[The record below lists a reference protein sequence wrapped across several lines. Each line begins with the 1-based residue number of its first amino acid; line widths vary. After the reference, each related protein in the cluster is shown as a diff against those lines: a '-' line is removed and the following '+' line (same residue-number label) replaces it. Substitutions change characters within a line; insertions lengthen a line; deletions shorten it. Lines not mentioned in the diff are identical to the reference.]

1 MLSIYEVYTGSPAS
15 NGPLYYIIIIFWLTC
30 VTGWHHS
37 SFLSTA
43 GLGKVST
50 SHLCF
55 ATGGR
60 HLRRSRL
67 GCMFAPQQPKSTTI
81 HTLFVQGC
89 QWFMMR
95 HMNINSFC
103 MFSNPPQSCTQ
114 NGECKRHYILP
125 HPIFLHQV
133 KHSMMSQ
140 LCCSHLQFA
149 TFMQAYDGP
158 RNYNRNGPNSALSMP
173 GNSFWPTLKILTSG

>member
-1 MLSIYEVYTGSPAS
+1 MLSIYEVPIWYTLSPQLQM
-15 NGPLYYIIIIFWLTC
+15 GLYIIIIFWLTC

-37 SFLSTA
+37 PFLSTA
-43 GLGKVST
+43 GLGKTST

-67 GCMFAPQQPKSTTI
+67 GCMFAPHQPKSTTI
-81 HTLFVQGC
+81 HTLYVRGC
-89 QWFMMR
+89 QWFMMW

-103 MFSNPPQSCTQ
+103 MFSNPQQSCTQ
-114 NGECKRHYILP
+114 NGECKRHYFLP
-125 HPIFLHQV
+125 RPIFLHQV

-140 LCCSHLQFA
+140 LCCSHLQFP
-149 TFMQAYDGP
+149 TFIFKTIF
-158 RNYNRNGPNSALSMP
+158 NC
-173 GNSFWPTLKILTSG
+173 II